1 MTPQQLAEELERRVA
16 ELRPSPD
23 EPEVLDPSVVSATGK
38 PVTAGVS
45 GKAVAPPVGPVG
57 MERRETFVPH
67 PVDDSLRPLTA
78 PMMPVTAP
86 AQSPVD
92 MVTRKPSVQQE
103 QQAEEKPAAA
113 PAAASTETEMPSLYD
128 LIMRNDAVRERNR
141 EAFDRREKSDR
152 ARLAIAAV
160 TDALASLGNLVG
172 TTQGAFNQPQTYQV
186 PFVQADVE
194 KARGEARKYAD
205 LLDRNDQAIRLQMHA
220 DERQKEITDRQLA
233 IQELISERAD
243 KRDANRAALQ
253 AENIALRRYI
263 AEMQDATRRYTTD
276 ENNATRR
283 EVAAGNNATS
293 RANTASRNATSKE
306 VAEIR
311 AANSGVNGY
320 TTTETETVKRD
331 DLGNVTE
338 REKTKT
344 RTANGQTTTTTKTE
358 KSKTPPS
365 KQKKEEKDKKTPP
378 SRRK

>member
-1 MTPQQLAEELERRVA
+1 MTPQQLSDDLERRNLAARQALEAMQTV
-16 ELRPSPD
+16 SPGSGAAA
-23 EPEVLDPSVVSATGK
+23 VLGALSS
-38 PVTAGVS
+38 
-45 GKAVAPPVGPVG
+45 
-57 MERRETFVPH
+57 
-67 PVDDSLRPLTA
+67 
-78 PMMPVTAP
+78 AP
-86 AQSPVD
+86 ATP
-92 MVTRKPSVQQE
+92 
-103 QQAEEKPAAA
+103 PAAA
-113 PAAASTETEMPSLYD
+113 AVPAQEAAPVPDATKPATATETAETETPSLYD

-205 LLDRNDQAIRLQMHA
+205 LLDRSDQAIRLQMHT

-253 AENIALRRYI
+253 AENIALKRYI
-263 AEMQDATRRYTTD
+263 ADMQDATKRYTTD

-344 RTANGQTTTTTKTE
+344 RTANGQTTTTTT
-358 KSKTPPS
+358 TPGGRKPNPMGS
-365 KQKKEEKDKKTPP
+365 APQQGGKKKKKNPMN
-378 SRRK
+378 